1 MTTYTTPDSLPIIE
15 PTADRIKDGAEVS
28 ALAGD
33 ISALATAT
41 QAALA
46 DRAATAEADATTK
59 ADAAKAAAQ
68 EAAIN
73 DATTK
78 YGGLPARVTALE
90 VLRPVKAVRLEAGK
104 WVWDLA
110 GATHY
115 LLPDETGA
123 LVARAT
129 PWPVPNPI
137 TPSLDW

>member
-15 PTADRIKDGAEVS
+15 PTVDLIKDGAEVS

-46 DRAATAEADATTK
+46 ARAVTAASDATTK
-59 ADAAKAAAQ
+59 ANAAQAAAI
-68 EAAIN
+68 E

-78 YGGLPARVTALE
+78 YGGLPARVTDLE
-90 VLRPVKAVRLEAGK
+90 GMQPIKAVRLEAGK
-104 WVWDLA
+104 WVWDLV

-129 PWPVPNPI
+129 PWPVPAA